1 MTRETKPGAKWSERL
16 KVAVLTGT
24 VGLAFFAA
32 SAHACE
38 LQIIW
43 RAALTPILTN
53 SKPSLLAVSSP
64 APTGTAAIDFDFAHP
79 GATVEVDTQNVQ
91 DVQTIELHVSRSYT
105 NHTGP
110 AVLTLYT
117 AADGPLPAK
126 LTKRVTEADLHK
138 QTLPKIAAFSDVV
151 NAVLNGLAYV
161 TVATKAH
168 PEGELSGVI
177 RMHKEQIYSDNP
189 NDPTHDSALHHAH
202 LTATVNGT
210 VSH

>member
-1 MTRETKPGAKWSERL
+1 MEQTKIRL
-16 KVAVLTGT
+16 LLTALLTSALGLTCLTTT
-24 VGLAFFAA
+24 VR
-32 SAHACE
+32 ACE

-43 RAALTPILTN
+43 RAALMPILTN
-53 SKPSLLAVSSP
+53 SKPSPPATLSI

-79 GATVEVDTQNVQ
+79 GATVQIDTQNVQ
-91 DVQTIELHVSRSYT
+91 DVNTIELHVARSYT

-110 AVLTLYT
+110 AVLTLYS

-126 LTKRVTEADLHK
+126 LTKKVTEADLHK
-138 QTLPKIAAFSDVV
+138 QTVPKIAAFNDVV
-151 NAVLNGLAYV
+151 NAVLNDRAYV

-168 PEGELSGVI
+168 PEGELSGII

-189 NDPTHDSALHHAH
+189 TDSSHDSALHHAH
-202 LTATVNGT
+202 LTSTVNGT